1 MRKLFTAV
9 RSKRLLLSVT
19 SYYFRGIFLTSYNTH
34 HLSPIVAETKMKF
47 LLLLV
52 LLPAAIQSHLYPS
65 LVSHVHIYKR
75 VVFESTTSTTTPEPI
90 KIQPKNIVTRLIY
103 QRAFNEAIKKIRK
116 SIDKRSVI
124 DLDSILQDL
133 QKSRLVR

>member
-1 MRKLFTAV
+1 M
-9 RSKRLLLSVT
+9 T
-19 SYYFRGIFLTSYNTH
+19 SYDFRGIFLTNYKTH
-34 HLSPIVAETKMKF
+34 HLSPTVAKTKMKF

-75 VVFESTTSTTTPEPI
+75 VVFETTTSTTPEPI

-116 SIDKRSVI
+116 SIDKRSII